1 MSISTVADSI
11 YTYRF
16 LKLLVT
22 PFEKTKAYELG
33 IVDETGE
40 RTDKEITTS
49 EERDAFNLFHRLVFN
64 IKRFIGMLPGGKM
77 RPPLTSYVAALAL
90 LRENYG
96 VDTELVLNEMNI
108 PNEDRETI
116 STLLE
121 QYSEERNTEMLK
133 LDENL
138 LKGLRSTLKN
148 RRVSKAADIFLDK
161 VTWPVLSKA
170 LEQFGDVLDLNSVEL
185 KQKASPKNRILRGQ
199 DYMFVINAKPEA
211 LKDYPYQGRT
221 HKGLI
226 DQYPY
231 QGRTHKGLIDQSATG
246 KIQRALNQAVKQWEA
261 TPDGK
266 GLKKFVSRPRV
277 NFSYAGNGKY
287 QTFNI
292 EFTIGEFDLPEE
304 YGTTTAD
311 VAMSPVPMKFK
322 AFLKRKKDDE
332 LSEEYL
338 NELFDKPYKFKKI
351 NIALKDRNM
360 ASLTADSPQ
369 GEIYISLQNFARLG
383 DNNFELDFSVGNRF
397 SKTGKGDQ
405 FRIFSTVIQGLKM
418 IIDKE
423 KDEIKTVTF
432 SADKEYDDDTFDAA
446 FGGRPASKSTTN
458 LSRSRLYNTMV
469 KKFASKM
476 GFSVDIDDSSERV
489 TVYTLKNKT
498 FKKS

>member
-1 MSISTVADSI
+1 MSLSTVTDTI

-22 PFEKTKAYELG
+22 PFEKTKAYKLG
-33 IVDETGE
+33 IVDENGK
-40 RTDKEITTS
+40 RTDKEINTS

-121 QYSEERNTEMLK
+121 EYSEE
-133 LDENL
+133 
-138 LKGLRSTLKN
+138 
-148 RRVSKAADIFLDK
+148 
-161 VTWPVLSKA
+161 
-170 LEQFGDVLDLNSVEL
+170 EQT
-185 KQKASPKNRILRGQ
+185 PK
-199 DYMFVINAKPEA
+199 K
-211 LKDYPYQGRT
+211 K
-221 HKGLI
+221 K
-226 DQYPY
+226 
-231 QGRTHKGLIDQSATG
+231 KK
-246 KIQRALNQAVKQWEA
+246 KIEKE
-261 TPDGK
+261 D
-266 GLKKFVSRPRV
+266 
-277 NFSYAGNGKY
+277 
-287 QTFNI
+287 
-292 EFTIGEFDLPEE
+292 

-311 VAMSPVPMKFK
+311 VAMPPTHMKFK
-322 AFLKRKKDDE
+322 AFVRRKKKDDE
-332 LSEEYL
+332 LNEEYL

-351 NIALKDRNM
+351 NIALKDRNV
-360 ASLTADSPQ
+360 ATLTADSPQ

-405 FRIFSTVIQGLKM
+405 FKIFSTVIQGLKM

-446 FGGRPASKSTTN
+446 FDERPASKSTTN

-476 GFSVDIDDSSERV
+476 GFSVDIDDSSKRV

-498 FKKS
+498 FKES

>member
-1 MSISTVADSI
+1 MSVSLVTDTI

-33 IVDETGE
+33 IVDENGE
-40 RTDKEITTS
+40 RTDKQITTS

-64 IKRFIGMLPGGKM
+64 IKRFIGMFPGGKM

-90 LRENYG
+90 LKENYG
-96 VDTELVLNEMNI
+96 VDTELVLNEMDI

-277 NFSYAGNGKY
+277 NFSYASNGKY

-322 AFLKRKKDDE
+322 AFLKRKKDD
-332 LSEEYL
+332 YL
-338 NELFDKPYKFKKI
+338 
-351 NIALKDRNM
+351 
-360 ASLTADSPQ
+360 
-369 GEIYISLQNFARLG
+369 
-383 DNNFELDFSVGNRF
+383 
-397 SKTGKGDQ
+397 
-405 FRIFSTVIQGLKM
+405 
-418 IIDKE
+418 
-423 KDEIKTVTF
+423 
-432 SADKEYDDDTFDAA
+432 
-446 FGGRPASKSTTN
+446 
-458 LSRSRLYNTMV
+458 
-469 KKFASKM
+469 
-476 GFSVDIDDSSERV
+476 
-489 TVYTLKNKT
+489 
-498 FKKS
+498 

>member
-1 MSISTVADSI
+1 MSFSTVTDSI

-33 IVDETGE
+33 IVDETGK
-40 RTDKEITTS
+40 RTDKQITTS

-96 VDTELVLNEMNI
+96 VDTELVLNEMDI

-121 QYSEERNTEMLK
+121 QYSEE
-133 LDENL
+133 
-138 LKGLRSTLKN
+138 
-148 RRVSKAADIFLDK
+148 
-161 VTWPVLSKA
+161 
-170 LEQFGDVLDLNSVEL
+170 EQT
-185 KQKASPKNRILRGQ
+185 PK
-199 DYMFVINAKPEA
+199 K
-211 LKDYPYQGRT
+211 K
-221 HKGLI
+221 K
-226 DQYPY
+226 
-231 QGRTHKGLIDQSATG
+231 KK
-246 KIQRALNQAVKQWEA
+246 KIEK
-261 TPDGK
+261 
-266 GLKKFVSRPRV
+266 
-277 NFSYAGNGKY
+277 
-287 QTFNI
+287 
-292 EFTIGEFDLPEE
+292 EE

-311 VAMSPVPMKFK
+311 VAMPPTHMKFK
-322 AFLKRKKDDE
+322 AFLRRKKKDDE

-338 NELFDKPYKFKKI
+338 NELFDKPYKFKKV
-351 NIALKDRNM
+351 NIALKDRKQ
-360 ASLTADSPQ
+360 ATLKADSPQ
-369 GEIYISLQNFARLG
+369 GEIYITLKGFPRS
-383 DNNFELDFSVGNRF
+383 NNFNLDFSVGNRF
-397 SKTGKGDQ
+397 EITGKGDQ

-423 KDEIKTVTF
+423 KDEIKNVYF
-432 SADKEYDDDTFDAA
+432 SADKEYEDDTFDAA
-446 FGGRPASKSTTN
+446 FAGRPASKSMTN
-458 LSRSRLYNTMV
+458 LSRSRLYNKMV

-489 TVYTLKNKT
+489 TIYTLTNKT